1 MTDDRFCILSCSC
14 LLVIS
19 TVPRDGSSVASNPLP
34 AVQPFNLPP
43 YCIKLLE
50 AFSCFSMDIGQQ
62 LLEIGELLLPASGTT
77 ASLKPWAATLSWSI
91 RALQE
96 ELY

>member
-1 MTDDRFCILSCSC
+1 MSAKEIEEFVYEKYTRK
-14 LLVIS
+14 
-19 TVPRDGSSVASNPLP
+19 R
-34 AVQPFNLPP
+34 
-43 YCIKLLE
+43 LE

-96 ELY
+96 LY